1 MKVSYIR
8 IAGPEWVTGAMRT
21 TTGKDMF
28 AVKNPSLDMWKKLI
42 VSTGGVGHSPLR
54 AVTYRVYVEDVP
66 SWVTVHYVRHHV
78 GVQFYVKSQRTDRTP
93 NVQQRDKEEQGKLIN
108 MMFDINAQALL
119 SMAKARTCLKAA
131 PQTREV
137 MNLLR
142 HEMINNDD
150 YDCML
155 AQAMI
160 PSCEWYGSCFEP
172 QPCGK
177 AK

>member
-1 MKVSYIR
+1 MKVSYVR
-8 IAGPEWVTGAMRT
+8 LTGPEWMTGAMRT

-28 AVKNPSLDMWKKLI
+28 AIKKPSLEVWKKMI
-42 VSTGGVGHSPLR
+42 ASTGGVGHSPLR
-54 AVTYRVYVEDVP
+54 AVSYRIYVEDVP

-78 GVQFYVKSQRTDRTP
+78 GVQFYVKSQRHLGR
-93 NVQQRDKEEQGKLIN
+93 EEEPQGTLIN
-108 MMFDINAQALL
+108 MMFDINAQSLL
-119 SMAKARTCLKAA
+119 SMAKARTCCKAA

-142 HEMINNDD
+142 REMLQADD
-150 YDCML
+150 YDCMM

-160 PSCEWYGSCFEP
+160 PSCEWYGSCFELD
-172 QPCGK
+172 PCGK